1 MQMDGASRTENKSPN
16 YLQLFES
23 LLSIRCIEETISA
36 EYGQQQMRTP
46 VHLGTGQEASA
57 VGVCANLIEGDA
69 VYSHHRAHNHF
80 LASGG
85 SPFSLIAELYGS
97 ESGCSAGRGGSVHLT
112 HRNKVFFTSSA
123 ILGESIPLAVGSALS
138 FAMRGMNNIAV
149 AFFGDAAWEEG
160 VIYESF
166 NYAAIHSLPVLFIC
180 ENNSYSTES
189 PLTHRKAEN
198 SEFINRSD
206 SFGIKSTK
214 IDGNDL
220 PKIYEIMKEI
230 IATMR
235 VEGKPYLVECE
246 TYRWREHVGPK
257 FDFEMGRTY
266 RKESELN
273 EWMKKDPVANM
284 KKFLLQNNFSYQEEI
299 ESLEIRIFEEVRQVF
314 SAAKQGI
321 SPNPSTLLTNSVGN

>member
-1 MQMDGASRTENKSPN
+1 MQMDAASRIENRSPS
-16 YLQLFES
+16 YLHLFRS
-23 LLSIRCIEETISA
+23 LLSIRYIEEMISE
-36 EYGQQQMRTP
+36 EYSQQQMRTP

-112 HRNKVFFTSSA
+112 HLNKVFFASNA

-149 AFFGDAAWEEG
+149 AFFGDAVWEEG
-160 VIYESF
+160 VIYESL

-189 PLTHRKAEN
+189 PLTHRKAKN
-198 SEFINRSD
+198 SEFINRSN
-206 SFGIKSTK
+206 SFGVQSIK

-220 PKIYEIMKEI
+220 PKIYEIMKQIVE
-230 IATMR
+230 TMR

-257 FDFEMGRTY
+257 FDFEMSRTY
-266 RKESELN
+266 RTESELN
-273 EWMKKDPVANM
+273 EWIKKDPIANM
-284 KKFLLQNNFSYQEEI
+284 KKFLLENKIAHQEEI
-299 ESLEIRIFEEVRQVF
+299 ESLELRIVEEVRQVF
-314 SAAKQGI
+314 SAAKRAI
-321 SPNPSTLLTNSVGN
+321 SPNPSTLFMNSVSS